1 MSAIDRISINPT
13 IQPVTER
20 EGGEGAGSGPVQG
33 RGEEFSTALD
43 HLVGAQT
50 EPLPAEKPS
59 AEIALVD
66 TNEFDN
72 EVENELKFSRHAS
85 ARLKSRGIELSS
97 QDLQDLSEAVD
108 RLETKNARESLLL
121 LGDHAFIVGIP
132 KRTVI
137 TAMPR
142 QEAIGSIFTNIDS
155 TLVVR

>member
-1 MSAIDRISINPT
+1 MSAIDRISTNPT

-20 EGGEGAGSGPVQG
+20 EGGKGTESGPVQG

-50 EPLPAEKPS
+50 EPLPKETPTSELGPVEPS
-59 AEIALVD
+59 
-66 TNEFDN
+66 EFDK
-72 EVENELKFSRHAS
+72 EIENELKFSRHAS

-121 LGDHAFIVGIP
+121 LGEHAFIVGIP